1 MVVGR
6 VIFLE
11 KFHSFI
17 AGMNNGEVLLE
28 EDDTIEEVDGRKE
41 HLGVL
46 KRATVHVW
54 YWW

>member
-1 MVVGR
+1 MEDAVIVFEEGR
-6 VIFLE
+6 
-11 KFHSFI
+11 
-17 AGMNNGEVLLE
+17 NNGEVLLK

-46 KRATVHVW
+46 RSATVHVW